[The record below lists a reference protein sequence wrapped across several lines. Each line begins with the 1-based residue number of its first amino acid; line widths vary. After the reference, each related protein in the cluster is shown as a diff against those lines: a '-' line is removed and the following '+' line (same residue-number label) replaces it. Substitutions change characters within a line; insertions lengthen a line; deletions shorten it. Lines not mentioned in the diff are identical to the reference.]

1 VVHGLAVCAMGE
13 AGAKD
18 SLSIAD
24 MSDQASV
31 TFCGEFGVRQSCIA
45 SRDWLSARSDLLILP
60 SFSSSCSPKTLHPIL
75 RACPRKS
82 WCSCFP

>member
-1 VVHGLAVCAMGE
+1 MGE

-31 TFCGEFGVRQSCIA
+31 TFCGEFGVRA
-45 SRDWLSARSDLLILP
+45 SVVHSLTGLAVCEVRFADTPQLFIILQP
-60 SFSSSCSPKTLHPIL
+60 
-75 RACPRKS
+75 
-82 WCSCFP
+82 